1 MNIDVLKKIS
11 QGLNELNCTW
21 GVGGSM
27 LLNQYNLVEKPKD
40 IDILIDPSDTHRIK
54 SFMNTIGK
62 PIDLPSKSPFLTKN
76 FFGYNVDGVIVEF
89 MGDFKI
95 DLGNNNIYEF
105 ILDNKAIA
113 HTKAIDDTNINFTTL
128 EDWIVAYSVMN
139 DPKNRVPLI
148 KNYFEEHGINYRY
161 LLERNS
167 KQKLR
172 IDTLEL
178 IFSLLNM

>member
-1 MNIDVLKKIS
+1 MNIDILKKIS
-11 QGLNELNCTW
+11 QGLNKLNCTW
-21 GVGGSM
+21 GVGGSV

-40 IDILIDPSDTHRIK
+40 IDILIDSSDTHKIK
-54 SFMNTIGK
+54 SFMNTIGQ
-62 PIDLPSKSPFLTKN
+62 PIYLPSKTPFLTKD

-95 DLGNNNIYEF
+95 DLGNNKIYEF

-113 HTKAIDDTNINFTTL
+113 HTKTIDDININFTTL
-128 EDWIVAYSVMN
+128 EDWIVAYNVMN

-148 KNYFEEHGINYRY
+148 KNHFKNHGINYRY

-167 KQKLR
+167 NQNLR

-178 IFSLLNM
+178 IYSLLNM

>member
-11 QGLNELNCTW
+11 HGLNKLNCTW
-21 GVGGSM
+21 GVGGSV

-40 IDILIDPSDTHRIK
+40 IDILIDSSDTHKIK
-54 SFMNTIGK
+54 SFMSTIGQ
-62 PIDLPSKSPFLTKN
+62 PINLPSKAPFLTRD
-76 FFGYNVDGVIVEF
+76 FFGYNVDGVIIEF

-105 ILDNKAIA
+105 ILDRKSIV
-113 HTKAIDDTNINFTTL
+113 HDKTIDSINIKFTTL

-139 DPKNRVPLI
+139 DPKNRIPLI
-148 KNYFEEHGINYRY
+148 KNYFENHGISYRH
-161 LLERNS
+161 LLERNLN
-167 KQKLR
+167 QNLR

-178 IFSLLNM
+178 ISSLLNM